1 MKFSVCVGSFCHA
14 KGSYNVLCTLRQMV
28 EEYSLHDQ
36 VEVASMFCD
45 GDCVEAV
52 KVKIDDRE
60 TVSVTGP
67 GFFPPA
73 LRRADPGQI
82 GKSDWAVNPSGA

>member
-1 MKFSVCVGSFCHA
+1 
-14 KGSYNVLCTLRQMV
+14 MV

-60 TVSVTGP
+60 TVSVTGAGAREP
-67 GFFPPA
+67 KQPPHKAVVLWFQRKGGKKRFFFS
-73 LRRADPGQI
+73 
-82 GKSDWAVNPSGA
+82 GKCGKIIA

>member
-52 KVKIDDRE
+52 KVKIDDQE
-60 TVSVTGP
+60 TVSVTGA
-67 GFFPPA
+67 GARDFFLQRCA
-73 LRRADPGQI
+73 GLIENR
-82 GKSDWAVNPSGA
+82 

>member
-45 GDCVEAV
+45 GD

-60 TVSVTGP
+60 TVSVTGA
-67 GFFPPA
+67 GARDFFLQRCA
-73 LRRADPGQI
+73 GLIQGR
-82 GKSDWAVNPSGA
+82 

>member
-45 GDCVEAV
+45 GDWVVAY
-52 KVKIDDRE
+52 KVKIDERE
-60 TVSVTGP
+60 PVSFTGA
-67 GFFPPA
+67 GAGVFFLQRCA
-73 LRRADPGQI
+73 GLIQGR
-82 GKSDWAVNPSGA
+82 